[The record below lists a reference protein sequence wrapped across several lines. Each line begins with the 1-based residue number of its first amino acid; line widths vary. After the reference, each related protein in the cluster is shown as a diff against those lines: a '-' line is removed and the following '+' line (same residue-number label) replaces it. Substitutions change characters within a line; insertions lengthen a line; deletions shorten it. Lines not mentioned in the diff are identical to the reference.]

1 MSYKNAEGY
10 MDSTVAAV
18 LAKEMKEYRRAQR
31 QKYQDKNRCK
41 VYVAS
46 AYAGDIAGNTARA
59 VQYCRFAIEKG
70 YLPIAS
76 HLLYPQVLSD
86 AVPAERELGLLF
98 GLALLATC
106 QECWFFGELSPG
118 MEQEMQEAK
127 RLRKKIRR
135 FDQQMMEVSS

>member
-10 MDSTVAAV
+10 KDPTVGAV
-18 LAKEMKEYRRAQR
+18 LAKEMKEFRQAQR

-106 QECWFFGELSPG
+106 QECWFFGDLSPG
-118 MEQEMQEAK
+118 MEQEMQEAM
-127 RLRKKIRR
+127 RLKKKIRR
-135 FDQQMMEVSS
+135 FDKQMMEVSP

>member
-10 MDSTVAAV
+10 KDPTVGAV
-18 LAKEMKEYRRAQR
+18 LAREMKEFRQAQR

-46 AYAGDIAGNTARA
+46 AYAGDTVGNTARA

-106 QECWFFGELSPG
+106 QECWFFGEHSPG

>member
-10 MDSTVAAV
+10 KDPTVGAV
-18 LAKEMKEYRRAQR
+18 LAKEMKEFRQAQR

-46 AYAGDIAGNTARA
+46 AYAGDTAGNTARA

-106 QECWFFGELSPG
+106 QE
-118 MEQEMQEAK
+118 
-127 RLRKKIRR
+127 
-135 FDQQMMEVSS
+135 

>member
-1 MSYKNAEGY
+1 MESNLII
-10 MDSTVAAV
+10 V
-18 LAKEMKEYRRAQR
+18 
-31 QKYQDKNRCK
+31 
-41 VYVAS
+41 
-46 AYAGDIAGNTARA
+46 
-59 VQYCRFAIEKG
+59 
-70 YLPIAS
+70 AS

>member
-10 MDSTVAAV
+10 KDPTVGAV
-18 LAKEMKEYRRAQR
+18 LAKEMKEFRQAQR

-46 AYAGDIAGNTARA
+46 AYAGDTEGNTARA
-59 VQYCRFAIEKG
+59 VQYCRFAIDKG

>member
-10 MDSTVAAV
+10 KDPTVGAV
-18 LAKEMKEYRRAQR
+18 LAKEMKEYRQAQR

-46 AYAGDIAGNTARA
+46 AYAGDTAGNIARA

>member
-10 MDSTVAAV
+10 MDPTVGAV

-31 QKYQDKNRCK
+31 QKYKDKNRCK

-46 AYAGDIAGNTARA
+46 AYAGDTVGNKARA

-135 FDQQMMEVSS
+135 FDQQMMEVTS

>member
-10 MDSTVAAV
+10 KDPTVGAV
-18 LAKEMKEYRRAQR
+18 LAKEMKEFRQAQR

-46 AYAGDIAGNTARA
+46 AYAGDTAGNTARA

-76 HLLYPQVLSD
+76 HLLYPQ
-86 AVPAERELGLLF
+86 AHARPERRPRAPGDTGGGWRSED
-98 GLALLATC
+98 
-106 QECWFFGELSPG
+106 SPS
-118 MEQEMQEAK
+118 Q
-127 RLRKKIRR
+127 
-135 FDQQMMEVSS
+135 